1 VGINGEMAILVISYD
16 NKEKNMFLKKVMV
29 AGAFI
34 MLGNTAMAGCG
45 ISSGN
50 VNVLAND
57 FPAIQAVTDAVKA
70 CAGNGV
76 TVETNLTKDHKDI
89 MVAALTANPAKY
101 TSVITSNST
110 LVTLMNDG
118 LVRSLDDLVAKHGAA
133 LNPSQMVTVDGKIM
147 AVAFSANAQHLFSRT
162 DVLKKAGISS
172 IPATYEDVLAAAKA
186 IKSAGLMDYPVAL
199 NTAPGWNLGEE
210 FVNMYM
216 GTGADFFKPGTAEV
230 AINNAHGVA
239 TLNMLKSLVAYSNP
253 DYLTYDSNATQA
265 EWEAGNLALA
275 TLWGTRG
282 APILDDE
289 GSSEAVTS
297 STVLSSAPTWGN
309 NARPASTLWWDG
321 ISISANISD
330 EDAEATFVA
339 MMNGISSDVIKANQ
353 EKAVWL
359 GKGYTPTSASAGVS
373 ATAAGGAAPYPM
385 LPFMGTLHMAIGN
398 EMSDFL
404 QGSESAEQALTD
416 IEAAY
421 TASATE
427 KGFLK

>member
-1 VGINGEMAILVISYD
+1 
-16 NKEKNMFLKKVMV
+16 MFLKKIMV

-50 VNVLAND
+50 VNVLSND
-57 FPAIQAVTDAVKA
+57 FPAIQKVTDAVKA

-76 TVETNLTKDHKDI
+76 TVEANLTKDHKDI

-172 IPATYEDVLAAAKA
+172 IPATYEDVLAAAEA

-199 NTAPGWNLGEE
+199 NTAAGWNLGEE

-275 TLWGTRG
+275 TMWGTRG
-282 APILDDE
+282 GPVLDDE

-297 STVLSSAPTWGN
+297 TTVLSSAPTWGN

-321 ISISANISD
+321 ISVSANISD

-353 EKAVWL
+353 TLAVWL
-359 GKGYTPTSASAGVS
+359 GKGYTPTNASAGVS

-385 LPFMGTLHMAIGN
+385 LPFMGTLHSALGSEI
-398 EMSDFL
+398 SDFL

-416 IEAAY
+416 VEAAY
-421 TASATE
+421 TASAIE

>member
-1 VGINGEMAILVISYD
+1 MGINGEMAISVASHD
-16 NKEKNMFLKKVMV
+16 NKEKKMFLKKVMV

-210 FVNMYM
+210 FVNMFM

-385 LPFMGTLHMAIGN
+385 LPFMGTLHMAVGN